1 MDQIV
6 DLEVSGQL
14 PDWLI
19 GEHYTIGP
27 GVYDVKYLRKVEIDG
42 EIQHASSYFTFGHW
56 FDT

>member
-1 MDQIV
+1 MELPV
-6 DLEVSGQL
+6 DGKI

-27 GVYDVKYLRKVEIDG
+27 GVFDVKYLRKVEIDG

-56 FDT
+56 FDA